1 MSKIFQHLAIWYSI
15 LSNVIF
21 HPRIHITACL
31 QLLLNPE
38 TENSGL
44 CRNRKLANC
53 DRLKTMTHI
62 RMYYHPFFLR
72 VTHSKS
78 LRTFTVWHKYCLP
91 SLPHYLFA
99 SCTIAICNL
108 HAIWKIEIEN
118 WCPRYPNKF
127 WIGFWA
133 KTKPHLTELRTPN
146 KTCWHTMSFFY
157 LPSIFG
163 LWHLIQVPW
172 LAWCW
177 LNWFINKSAILGTAR
192 SFLMVMVDGFTS

>member
-1 MSKIFQHLAIWYSI
+1 MTKNKKTLEDNYTMIT
-15 LSNVIF
+15 VIF
-21 HPRIHITACL
+21 CIATCFSTNIENVENDSIRRSGSFIFLIPV
-31 QLLLNPE
+31 NPWKFYS
-38 TENSGL
+38 TLKMKKSGL

-62 RMYYHPFFLR
+62 HSYVRFFLR
-72 VTHSKS
+72 VTRNPNQPLQFGIS
-78 LRTFTVWHKYCLP
+78 TVFLP
-91 SLPHYLFA
+91 YHGLFA
-99 SCTIAICNL
+99 SRLQMQFTICT
-108 HAIWKIEIEN
+108 HVWKIKIEKV
-118 WCPRYPNKF
+118 KF
-127 WIGFWA
+127 
-133 KTKPHLTELRTPN
+133 L
-146 KTCWHTMSFFY
+146 Y